1 MKYGF
6 KLPFPI
12 LIIRDAR
19 SCIIITVKGGS
30 APFHQP
36 SLRHYEKELRRMKMK
51 FKFLGGA
58 DMVGRMGMTMEG
70 DGMTVLVEYGLS
82 PTKPPEFPIP
92 APKIDYMFLTHS
104 HLDHCGMVPQVVGR
118 DRCDLFTTPLTAEIS
133 ELMMKDTL
141 KIAKAED
148 YVQPYSMD
156 DIEKTMQSVVPMTYG
171 DDITINHVD
180 VSMLDAGHIPGAAMF
195 EFSHDCSTVYSGDIH
210 TETQRLVGGAKPKD
224 CTNLFIEGTYGGR
237 NHPPRQQTEDDFIA
251 KIDEVI
257 DRGGTV
263 LIPCFAVGRTQE
275 IMLLLKDLGY
285 EMWVDGMGRAV
296 TRLFLDYPEYL
307 RDARQLR
314 NAKKRFHEVRRPA
327 NRDAAIKGQIIVT
340 TGGMLDGGPVLRY
353 LNQLRNDPKSA
364 ILLVGYQ
371 AEDTNGRMLM
381 EQGCVK
387 IDGEIV
393 KIECELQKYDFSAH
407 ADHSQIVDFVKAC
420 DPDNVIIM
428 HSEAREAF
436 LDDLSDYNVILP
448 QTGEE
453 FELDV

>member
-1 MKYGF
+1 
-6 KLPFPI
+6 
-12 LIIRDAR
+12 
-19 SCIIITVKGGS
+19 
-30 APFHQP
+30 
-36 SLRHYEKELRRMKMK
+36 MKMK

-82 PTKPPEFPIP
+82 PTKPPEFPLT

-195 EFSHDCSTVYSGDIH
+195 EFSRDCSTIYSGDIH
-210 TETQRLVGGAKPKD
+210 TEVQRLVGGAKPKD

-237 NHPPRQQTEDDFIA
+237 NHPPRKQTEDDFIA

-307 RDARQLR
+307 RDPRQLR

-353 LNQLRNDPKSA
+353 LNQLKNDPKSA

-371 AEDTNGRMLM
+371 AEDTNARLLM
-381 EQGCVK
+381 EEGCVK

-428 HSEAREAF
+428 HSETREAF

>member
-1 MKYGF
+1 M
-6 KLPFPI
+6 
-12 LIIRDAR
+12 
-19 SCIIITVKGGS
+19 
-30 APFHQP
+30 
-36 SLRHYEKELRRMKMK
+36 
-51 FKFLGGA
+51 
-58 DMVGRMGMTMEG
+58 
-70 DGMTVLVEYGLS
+70 
-82 PTKPPEFPIP
+82 
-92 APKIDYMFLTHS
+92 
-104 HLDHCGMVPQVVGR
+104 
-118 DRCDLFTTPLTAEIS
+118 
-133 ELMMKDTL
+133 
-141 KIAKAED
+141 
-148 YVQPYSMD
+148 
-156 DIEKTMQSVVPMTYG
+156 
-171 DDITINHVD
+171 
-180 VSMLDAGHIPGAAMF
+180 
-195 EFSHDCSTVYSGDIH
+195 
-210 TETQRLVGGAKPKD
+210 
-224 CTNLFIEGTYGGR
+224 
-237 NHPPRQQTEDDFIA
+237 
-251 KIDEVI
+251 
-257 DRGGTV
+257 

-307 RDARQLR
+307 KDARQLR

-364 ILLVGYQ
+364 VLLVGYQ
-371 AEDTNGRMLM
+371 AEDTNGRLLM
-381 EQGCVK
+381 EQGCVM
-387 IDGEIV
+387 IDGEMV

-428 HSEAREAF
+428 HSENREAF

>member
-1 MKYGF
+1 
-6 KLPFPI
+6 
-12 LIIRDAR
+12 
-19 SCIIITVKGGS
+19 
-30 APFHQP
+30 
-36 SLRHYEKELRRMKMK
+36 MKMR

-82 PTKPPEFPIP
+82 PTKPPEFPLQ

-195 EFSHDCSTVYSGDIH
+195 EFSRDCSTIYSGDIH
-210 TETQRLVGGAKPKD
+210 TEAQRLVGGAKPKD

-237 NHPPRQQTEDDFIA
+237 NHPPRKQTEDDFIA

-263 LIPCFAVGRTQE
+263 LIPCFSVGRTGDHDSPEGPRLRNVGGRNGKGGHPPVPRLPRVPQGRQTAQE
-275 IMLLLKDLGY
+275 RQEEVPRGQ
-285 EMWVDGMGRAV
+285 E
-296 TRLFLDYPEYL
+296 
-307 RDARQLR
+307 ARQQG
-314 NAKKRFHEVRRPA
+314 RRHQ
-327 NRDAAIKGQIIVT
+327 R
-340 TGGMLDGGPVLRY
+340 
-353 LNQLRNDPKSA
+353 
-364 ILLVGYQ
+364 
-371 AEDTNGRMLM
+371 
-381 EQGCVK
+381 
-387 IDGEIV
+387 
-393 KIECELQKYDFSAH
+393 
-407 ADHSQIVDFVKAC
+407 ADHRHHRRHATPRAPSSWSGTRPRTPTAGC
-420 DPDNVIIM
+420 
-428 HSEAREAF
+428 SWSRAASRSTAR
-436 LDDLSDYNVILP
+436 S
-448 QTGEE
+448 
-453 FELDV
+453 

>member
-1 MKYGF
+1 
-6 KLPFPI
+6 
-12 LIIRDAR
+12 
-19 SCIIITVKGGS
+19 
-30 APFHQP
+30 
-36 SLRHYEKELRRMKMK
+36 
-51 FKFLGGA
+51 
-58 DMVGRMGMTMEG
+58 
-70 DGMTVLVEYGLS
+70 
-82 PTKPPEFPIP
+82 
-92 APKIDYMFLTHS
+92 MFLTHS

-195 EFSHDCSTVYSGDIH
+195 EFSRDSTTIYSGDIH
-210 TETQRLVGGAKPKD
+210 TETQRLVGGAKPRD

-237 NHPPRQQTEDDFIA
+237 NHPPRKQTEEDFIA

-381 EQGCVK
+381 EQGCVS
-387 IDGEIV
+387 IDGE
-393 KIECELQKYDFSAH
+393 
-407 ADHSQIVDFVKAC
+407 
-420 DPDNVIIM
+420 IIM
-428 HSEAREAF
+428 HSENREAF